1 MLAEDDDTMIYS
13 LQMVSFDI
21 WIFGC
26 LDIWMVINSLKI
38 VIIDMARYTA
48 RFWIFENL
56 VIPVIP
62 EIPVI
67 PVIPIMYDKSTI
79 SEL

>member
-1 MLAEDDDTMIYS
+1 MSWGPAEWVGDQLTGWEG
-13 LQMVSFDI
+13 SFQ
-21 WIFGC
+21 
-26 LDIWMVINSLKI
+26 
-38 VIIDMARYTA
+38 IDMARYTA